1 MSEWKETEIGII
13 PSRWEVG
20 DLQTDVVVK
29 GRIGWKGYK
38 TSDLVEKGP
47 YVIGGTEIKNDIFL
61 DLSNA
66 KCLSRE
72 KFQESPEIILKD
84 GDLIL
89 VTRGNGLAD
98 IGYFDGKHGEATINP
113 SVIILQPKKIDSK
126 FLFYYFISKLGRSQ
140 VLSLESGSSIPAIYQ
155 ADVRKLKYPKPTNY
169 EIEYIVK
176 TMYSID
182 SKISLLRQQ
191 NQTLEELA
199 QTLFKRWFV
208 DFEFPNEKGEPYKS
222 SGGKMIDSELGEIPE
237 EWELKPLDDL
247 VTVHNGYSYKGSE
260 LQESDVAMV
269 TLKNFDRN
277 GGFRFDG
284 FKEIVSSN
292 YKEKHI
298 VQVGDLVV
306 AHTDLTHDAEVLG
319 NPAIIMKNDKY
330 KELIISMD
338 LVKVESK
345 DPFIN
350 SEFLYFLMAEKRFKS
365 HCKGYSNG
373 TTVLHL
379 SKNAIPEYLFPL
391 PDSSDL
397 IVLFGNYAK
406 TVYSKIVKNI
416 SEIQNVTN
424 LRDTLLPKLMSGEI
438 EIN

>member
-1 MSEWKETEIGII
+1 MSEWIHTELKNLTTKIGSGAT
-13 PSRWEVG
+13 PRGGQEA
-20 DLQTDVVVK
+20 
-29 GRIGWKGYK
+29 YK
-38 TSDLVEKGP
+38 SEGISL
-47 YVIGGTEIKNDIFL
+47 IRSQNIL
-61 DLSNA
+61 DFSF
-66 KCLSRE
+66 S
-72 KFQESPEIILKD
+72 
-84 GDLIL
+84 
-89 VTRGNGLAD
+89 TNGLAFIDDEQARQLQNVEIKEKDVLINITGDYVARVCMVPSETLPARVNQHVAILRADTKKLDPDYLLYYLLNPVIKRHLLRLSSDGATRNALTKANLEELIISAPKD
-98 IGYFDGKHGEATINP
+98 INQQREI
-113 SVIILQPKKIDSK
+113 SEKIK
-126 FLFYYFISKLGRSQ
+126 LF
-140 VLSLESGSSIPAIYQ
+140 
-155 ADVRKLKYPKPTNY
+155 
-169 EIEYIVK
+169 
-176 TMYSID
+176 D

-208 DFEFPNEKGEPYKS
+208 DFEFPNENGQPYKS

-237 EWELKPLDDL
+237 GWKLKPLDEL
-247 VTVHNGYSYKGSE
+247 VIVHNGYSYKGSE

-306 AHTDLTHDAEVLG
+306 AHTDLTQDAEVLG

-330 KELIISMD
+330 RELIISMD
-338 LVKVESK
+338 LVKVESQ
-345 DPFIN
+345 DPNIN

-379 SKNAIPEYLFPL
+379 SKNAIPEYLFPM
-391 PDSSDL
+391 PISSDT
-397 IVLFGNYAK
+397 IVLFSNYAK
-406 TVYSKIVKNI
+406 TVYAKIIKNI

>member
-1 MSEWKETEIGII
+1 MSEWIHTELKNLTTKIGSGAT
-13 PSRWEVG
+13 PRGGQEA
-20 DLQTDVVVK
+20 
-29 GRIGWKGYK
+29 YK
-38 TSDLVEKGP
+38 SEGISL
-47 YVIGGTEIKNDIFL
+47 IRSQNIL
-61 DLSNA
+61 DFSF
-66 KCLSRE
+66 S
-72 KFQESPEIILKD
+72 
-84 GDLIL
+84 
-89 VTRGNGLAD
+89 TNGLAFIDDEQARQLQNVEIKEKDVLINITGDYVARVCMVPSETLPARVNQHVAILRADTKKLDPDYLLYYLLNPVIKRHLLRLSSDGATRNALTKANLEELIISAPKD
-98 IGYFDGKHGEATINP
+98 INQQREI
-113 SVIILQPKKIDSK
+113 SEKIK
-126 FLFYYFISKLGRSQ
+126 LF
-140 VLSLESGSSIPAIYQ
+140 
-155 ADVRKLKYPKPTNY
+155 
-169 EIEYIVK
+169 
-176 TMYSID
+176 D

-208 DFEFPNEKGEPYKS
+208 DVEFPNENGQPYKS

-237 EWELKPLDDL
+237 GWKLKPLDEL
-247 VTVHNGYSYKGSE
+247 VIVHNGYSYKGSE

-306 AHTDLTHDAEVLG
+306 AHTDLTQDAEVLG

-330 KELIISMD
+330 RELIISMD
-338 LVKVESK
+338 LVKVESQ
-345 DPFIN
+345 DPNIN

-379 SKNAIPEYLFPL
+379 SKNAIPEYLFPM
-391 PDSSDL
+391 PISSDT
-397 IVLFGNYAK
+397 IVLFSNYAK
-406 TVYSKIVKNI
+406 TVYAKIIKNI